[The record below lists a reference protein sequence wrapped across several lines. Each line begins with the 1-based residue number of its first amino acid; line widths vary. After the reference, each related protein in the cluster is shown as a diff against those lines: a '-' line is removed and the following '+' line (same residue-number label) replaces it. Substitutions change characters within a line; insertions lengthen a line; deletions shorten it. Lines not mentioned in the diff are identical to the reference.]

1 MKSRENGP
9 RVVVRALALTTAIS
23 VLASAQVLPST
34 ILDGDHDKVRV
45 FTVDVAQDAAR
56 YAQNNVDPSQAPEL
70 FFPGDTSILE
80 GTIYPA
86 GTLPSG
92 KADNDPNAPG
102 GIGKYRSRATYTSDL
117 ANFLRAVEGDPT
129 AAPILAFG
137 TEMFSLPDDRTTIL
151 TDGNWPNA
159 HFSAYRVVLGG
170 TGQFRDVV
178 GEVFQQNIGQNKTGF
193 CNLRVTFRLK

>member
-1 MKSRENGP
+1 MKSQENGT
-9 RVVVRALALTTAIS
+9 RVVVRTLALATAIS
-23 VLASAQVLPST
+23 VLAGALVFPSA
-34 ILDGDHDKVRV
+34 ILAGDDDKVRI
-45 FTVDVAQDAAR
+45 FTVDVAQDGATN
-56 YAQNNVDPSQAPEL
+56 AQNNVDPSQAPEL
-70 FFPGDTSILE
+70 FFPGDTGIQE

-102 GIGKYRSRATYTSDL
+102 GIGKYRFRGTYTS
-117 ANFLRAVEGDPT
+117 GDPT
-129 AAPILAFG
+129 ASPFVAFA

-170 TGQFRDVV
+170 TGLFRDVV
-178 GEVFQQNIGQNKTGF
+178 GEVFEENIGENKSGF
-193 CNLRVTFRLK
+193 CNLRVTFRLKKAASRD